1 MSDYSGLVIAA
12 IMAVALVS
20 GLIANRYVRPFAKT
34 EVQGVKLETLVGP
47 IVSLTVLLLAFTLV
61 TIYGSFLRAQTAA
74 AEEARKVDYQF
85 EMAQLL
91 KEPERQQLMSATAC
105 YALAV
110 GNYEWEAMAES
121 KTASEV
127 SPWTAQMRA
136 GYRQMTEA
144 DNVPSAVLSAILGAD
159 RDRGEARSRR
169 LTEARPAV
177 PTELKVLLVLTAA
190 TGILILAT
198 FTLGSVNR
206 RVQISVLA
214 VLAGVFVLFLS
225 LIIDMDRPYDGLVNT
240 PPTDILRVAGDLAGD
255 YVEEYPDVPLPCDET
270 GRSRAT

>member
-1 MSDYSGLVIAA
+1 VSDYSGLVIAA
-12 IMAVALVS
+12 IMVVALVS

-47 IVSLTVLLLAFTLV
+47 IVSLTVLMLAFTLV

-91 KEPERQQLMSATAC
+91 KDPERQQLMSATAC
-105 YALAV
+105 YAQAV
-110 GNYEWEAMAES
+110 GTYEWQTMQDGR
-121 KTASEV
+121 TAPEV

-136 GYRQMTEA
+136 GYQQMTDA
-144 DNVPSAVLSAILGAD
+144 DNVPSAVMSGILAAD

-177 PTELKVLLVLTAA
+177 PTELKVLLVLTAS

-206 RVQISVLA
+206 RVQIGVLC
-214 VLAGVFVLFLS
+214 VLSGVFVLFLTV
-225 LIIDMDRPYDGLVNT
+225 IIDMDRPYDGMVST
-240 PPTDILRVAGDLAGD
+240 PPTDIQRVAADLFED
-255 YVEEYPDVPLPCDET
+255 YQEEYPDAPLPCDET
-270 GRSRAT
+270 GRSTAT